1 MDEFEIHASAIDV
14 EDLMN
19 QIRVRLSEKRGADYT
34 AEEIRA
40 LAAVKL
46 QRFADPAAVR
56 SELLAQFMASRK
68 PLPTVPDSLFGARRP
83 IIAKIRTLLR
93 PVLRLFFNPVPL
105 AEMITAVNE
114 ISTTTTVQ
122 SALYYELL
130 HNLVVELTRTSMEV
144 KNLQMRVDS
153 LTGRLES
160 SERRARALES
170 VVQYRESESVPD
182 DGSSGEGPGTRSRR
196 RRARRGRRGRGSIAA
211 AIGQPDAGSPTAA
224 ADTGDLPPHDPD
236 RSGHS
241 K

>member
-14 EDLMN
+14 EDLMK

-46 QRFADPAAVR
+46 QRFADPSAVR
-56 SELLAQFMASRK
+56 SELLAQYMAARK
-68 PLPTVPDSLFGARRP
+68 PLPTVPDSLFGAKRP

-114 ISTTTTVQ
+114 ISTTMTVQ

-170 VVQYRESESVPD
+170 VVEYRKSESVPD
-182 DGSSGEGPGTRSRR
+182 ERSSGEGPGTRSRR
-196 RRARRGRRGRGSIAA
+196 RRARRGRLGRGSIAA
-211 AIGQPDAGSPTAA
+211 AMGQPDTGSPAA
-224 ADTGDLPPHDPD
+224 APAPGDATPRGSS
-236 RSGHS
+236 RSGNPE
-241 K
+241 